1 MSTDGPHPE
10 GEDEPPPLVALM
22 LDFTAHIVGRLGT
35 AEARRYASLR
45 CVSAETTASGDRRA
59 YCRELLRAVGA
70 VG

>member
-1 MSTDGPHPE
+1 MTMND
-10 GEDEPPPLVALM
+10 DDVPPPGMVWLL
-22 LDFTAHIVGRLGT
+22 LDFTSHIVGRLGA

-45 CVSAETTASGDRRA
+45 CIDAEGAGSEQRRT

>member
-1 MSTDGPHPE
+1 MTMDAN
-10 GEDEPPPLVALM
+10 DFPPPRMVMLL
-22 LDFTAHIVGRLGT
+22 LDFTSHIVDRLGT

-45 CVSAETTASGDRRA
+45 CVEAASTPSDDRRA